1 MPIELS
7 FNVTEA
13 DPRTQPSHAHAKPAV
28 TPSMPGRRNR
38 SRRRHHRAKVE
49 DADTVPSSS
58 YSDPIT
64 VTAKGRKAWRS
75 LLRGRKHARGDRDL
89 RKLLLSVIRGHYIDT
104 ISRLPTEVLT
114 TARARG
120 LLVAGHCYGP
130 FAPVENIIANSLWYA
145 TAFPFRSDDPIDV
158 AVITTDTI
166 ARLAHRSLDGLV
178 ACLRHYCPDLS
189 HDDALCHLCLSGAD
203 LHRVAASVR
212 GDPSFTQVEFEA
224 DPFQEVAQA
233 AGHPKPAALALFV
246 TSVLPTVERDALSLL
261 AAKRTLCLQDIESL
275 SAMLLPSPL
284 PELEDPL
291 PQPSPREQHPEVI
304 RIIGERRKNLKIWYQ
319 SLLDIADAALRK
331 FARQTGEHYHL
342 HTIYGE
348 SIVKNEDYEVDQYVH
363 INFMAWR
370 NVDSSSLDCQSEA
383 PVRFFAEADNPPT
396 RDCPEECITLC
407 CILPQPSPCRV
418 DNRYACMINHK
429 EIDHPES
436 EMFFGKHQHKT
447 VETENDRDFP
457 ITIDVNCRFFDL
469 DKGIELV
476 QFYADRVAHI
486 EAIHSKFCSERA
498 SVNEDDTTCS
508 KNRFDQDDTDDED
521 TSDEDVS
528 VCWNRYI

>member
-1 MPIELS
+1 
-7 FNVTEA
+7 
-13 DPRTQPSHAHAKPAV
+13 
-28 TPSMPGRRNR
+28 MPGRRNR

-203 LHRVAASVR
+203 LHRVAAS
-212 GDPSFTQVEFEA
+212 
-224 DPFQEVAQA
+224 A

-304 RIIGERRKNLKIWYQ
+304 RII
-319 SLLDIADAALRK
+319 
-331 FARQTGEHYHL
+331 
-342 HTIYGE
+342 
-348 SIVKNEDYEVDQYVH
+348 
-363 INFMAWR
+363 
-370 NVDSSSLDCQSEA
+370 
-383 PVRFFAEADNPPT
+383 DNPPT

-476 QFYADRVAHI
+476 QF
-486 EAIHSKFCSERA
+486 C
-498 SVNEDDTTCS
+498 
-508 KNRFDQDDTDDED
+508 
-521 TSDEDVS
+521 
-528 VCWNRYI
+528 